1 MNLYCIAVLLTCYQK
16 LKGNFF
22 QASGRS
28 EKRSGGVNSM
38 DRSSLELKV
47 ISCRHLKAFNFFQ
60 KLSVYAAVSIINGD
74 SKKKEQQQQCLQR
87 QKTPVDRE
95 GGTKPEW
102 NHLMKFDLKALDD
115 DFSHF
120 LISFDL
126 HCEGVVYGKKT
137 VGKVRVS
144 LKDLIDEFNGAVRFV
159 SYQVRAN
166 GKPNGVLNF
175 SYKLKGTAKDVV
187 TASPEV
193 DLSTGFHSSADRKVN
208 YPSLEVGDKSRDICY
223 PSLDDIQ
230 SPLPGL
236 YTPSPSPK
244 YEYKTDVRG
253 MINPPPPLSPQM
265 SPHMTAN
272 ESYCHP
278 YQVPMVQTPGRWYMV
293 ESSGYG
299 YGYGY
304 GYGWPNVR
312 QLGTFDIERQKV

>member
-1 MNLYCIAVLLTCYQK
+1 MNLYCIAALLTYYQE
-16 LKGNFF
+16 LKGTFF

-38 DRSSLELKV
+38 DWSSLELKV

-60 KLSVYAAVSIINGD
+60 KLSVYAAVSIINGE
-74 SKKKEQQQQCLQR
+74 SKKKEQQQECLQR
-87 QKTPVDRE
+87 QKTPIDRE

-102 NHLMKFDLKALDD
+102 NHLMQFDLKALDD
-115 DFSHF
+115 DFSNF

-175 SYKLKGTAKDVV
+175 SYKLKGIAKEGV

-193 DLSTGFHSSADRKVN
+193 DLSTGFHSSTDQKVN

-223 PSLDDIQ
+223 PSLDDILQ
-230 SPLPGL
+230 SPLPGF

-244 YEYKTDVRG
+244 YEYKTDVYG
-253 MINPPPPLSPQM
+253 MINPNPPPPLSPQM

-278 YQVPMVQTPGRWYMV
+278 YQAPMVQTPGRWYAV

-299 YGYGY
+299 YGYG
-304 GYGWPNVR
+304 WPNVGR
-312 QLGTFDIERQKV
+312 FGTFDVERRKV